1 MEVNSGNSGAADQV
15 ELIPVGTGPQAPEA
29 PGPGPIEWFRANLV
43 YFLILGV
50 MVVMIYTNFGI
61 PGLVKAGMV
70 GLGLGLVIFIHE
82 LGHFLAAKWCGVQV
96 RVFSIGFGPALPG
109 CSVTVGET
117 RYLIGALP
125 LGGFVQMLGEGSE
138 NGESEDGE
146 DSPRSFK
153 KKTVGQRMMIMSAGV
168 IMNILLGMV
177 CFIIVFRAHGVHR
190 VVGAIWRTD
199 AGSPAWEADIAT
211 GSRIKQIG
219 TLVNPSFEDVKIE
232 TILTSR
238 GNSIPFLIEM
248 PNSTTPKEIA
258 MEPRLGPGDSLRS
271 LGLSPPLTL
280 KYRPKPPENIRAKLW
295 REGSPAQFARE
306 IPFVQGDVLI
316 SWKTWESEWTKAAPG
331 RAGWRDLT
339 SAFAAYPDKNISC
352 KVKDAKGKEREE
364 ILAPIGVNW
373 GERIVATT
381 FSSKG
386 DLSAKG
392 DLNGD
397 ILNLAPV
404 LSKPNEDG
412 FYTFRERCR
421 IQANEAMVLEVNNDE
436 GVARK
441 ILVGPARPWDAGLTM
456 RMGPVTALRPGSPAE
471 KADLRKG
478 DIIARVRIVQG
489 TKTIE
494 DIQQIDP
501 MRLADQILDRAG
513 TDIGIELTILRQDK
527 AAREPARVV
536 IGPIPL
542 PPQTLFTEETSFRP
556 YSPLPVLGL
565 GFGYQVLSTVGAVA
579 PGGAADKAGIKPGD
593 VVEAVRLAFRKNDK
607 GEVEY
612 GKNWLVL
619 STLRQDGRKE
629 FDQWAYVG
637 TALNELEIPKV
648 QVRLRRGE
656 TQVPDEAD
664 EKANGPITL
673 NLAPDAARYFM
684 ERGFLFPSD
693 SRLMKA
699 DNLVGALH
707 MGWRETYSMVVLIY
721 RNLARMISRDLP
733 MDGLGG
739 PIEIAAQT
747 FAAAEDIYTFL
758 LMIGMISINLAVV
771 NFLPIPPLDGG
782 HMVFLAYE
790 GARGKPAPRILV
802 DIVTGTGFG
811 MILLLF
817 AFVIFNDLKRR
828 FM

>member
-1 MEVNSGNSGAADQV
+1 MEVNKGGSGLPNQAEFLEV
-15 ELIPVGTGPQAPEA
+15 EAGPQAPEA

-43 YFLILGV
+43 YFLILGA

-61 PGLVKAGMV
+61 PGLVKACMV

-109 CSVTVGET
+109 CSVTFGET

-138 NGESEDGE
+138 NGETEDGE

-168 IMNILLGMV
+168 IMNILLGML

-190 VVGAIWRTD
+190 VVGSIWRTD
-199 AGSPAWEADIAT
+199 AGSPAWEADIPT

-219 TLVNPSFEDVKIE
+219 SLANPSFEDVKIE
-232 TILTSR
+232 TILTKGGS
-238 GNSIPFLIEM
+238 SIPFLIES
-248 PNSTTPKEIA
+248 PDGATPKEISL
-258 MEPRLGPGDSLRS
+258 EPRLGPGDSLRS
-271 LGLSPPLTL
+271 LGFSPPLSL
-280 KYRPKPPENIRAKLW
+280 KFRPKPPENIRVKLW

-316 SWKTWESEWTKAAPG
+316 AWKTGENEWKKVAPG
-331 RAGWRDLT
+331 RAGWRELT
-339 SAFAAYPDKNISC
+339 NAFASWPDQNIAC
-352 KVKDAKGKEREE
+352 KVKDAKDKERDEV
-364 ILAPIGVNW
+364 LAPIGVNW

-381 FSSKG
+381 Q
-386 DLSAKG
+386 SAPG
-392 DLNGD
+392 EPSDD
-397 ILNLAPV
+397 ILKMAPV
-404 LSKPNEDG
+404 QSNANEDG
-412 FYTFRERCR
+412 FYTFRERCQ
-421 IQANEAMVLEVNNDE
+421 IQAKEAMVLEVINDE
-436 GVARK
+436 GIARK
-441 ILVGPARPWDAGLTM
+441 LLVGPALPWDAGMTM
-456 RMGPVTALRPGSPAE
+456 RMGPVTALRPGSPAA

-478 DIIARVRIVQG
+478 DIIARVRILQG
-489 TKTIE
+489 TKTVE
-494 DIQQIDP
+494 DNNPPDP
-501 MRLADQILDRAG
+501 MRLPEQIRNRAG
-513 TDIGIELTILRQDK
+513 TDMAIELTILRQDK
-527 AAREPARVV
+527 TAREPARVV

-542 PPQTLFTEETSFRP
+542 PTPGLFTEETSFRP

-565 GFGYQVLSTVGAVA
+565 GFGYQVLGTVGTVS
-579 PGGAADKAGIKPGD
+579 PGGPADKAGIKPGD
-593 VVEAVRLAFRKNDK
+593 VIEAVRLALRKNDQ

-637 TALNELEIPKV
+637 TAMDELEIPKV

-656 TQVPDEAD
+656 TQIPDEAT

-673 NLAPDAARYFM
+673 SLVADPSRSFM

-699 DNLVGALH
+699 DSLVGALH

-721 RNLARMISRDLP
+721 RNLARMVSRDLP

-790 GARGKPAPRILV
+790 GARGKPAPRLLV

-817 AFVIFNDLKRR
+817 AFVIINDLKRR

>member
-1 MEVNSGNSGAADQV
+1 M
-15 ELIPVGTGPQAPEA
+15 
-29 PGPGPIEWFRANLV
+29 
-43 YFLILGV
+43 
-50 MVVMIYTNFGI
+50 
-61 PGLVKAGMV
+61 
-70 GLGLGLVIFIHE
+70 
-82 LGHFLAAKWCGVQV
+82 
-96 RVFSIGFGPALPG
+96 
-109 CSVTVGET
+109 
-117 RYLIGALP
+117 
-125 LGGFVQMLGEGSE
+125 
-138 NGESEDGE
+138 
-146 DSPRSFK
+146 
-153 KKTVGQRMMIMSAGV
+153 
-168 IMNILLGMV
+168 
-177 CFIIVFRAHGVHR
+177 
-190 VVGAIWRTD
+190 
-199 AGSPAWEADIAT
+199 
-211 GSRIKQIG
+211 
-219 TLVNPSFEDVKIE
+219 
-232 TILTSR
+232 
-238 GNSIPFLIEM
+238 
-248 PNSTTPKEIA
+248 
-258 MEPRLGPGDSLRS
+258 
-271 LGLSPPLTL
+271 
-280 KYRPKPPENIRAKLW
+280 
-295 REGSPAQFARE
+295 
-306 IPFVQGDVLI
+306 
-316 SWKTWESEWTKAAPG
+316 
-331 RAGWRDLT
+331 
-339 SAFAAYPDKNISC
+339 
-352 KVKDAKGKEREE
+352 
-364 ILAPIGVNW
+364 
-373 GERIVATT
+373 
-381 FSSKG
+381 
-386 DLSAKG
+386 
-392 DLNGD
+392 
-397 ILNLAPV
+397 
-404 LSKPNEDG
+404 PNEDG

-421 IQANEAMVLEVNNDE
+421 TQANEAMVLEVNNDE
-436 GVARK
+436 GIARK

-494 DIQQIDP
+494 DIQHPDP
-501 MRLADQILDRAG
+501 MRLADQIRDRAG

-542 PPQTLFTEETSFRP
+542 PPQALFTEETSFRP

-579 PGGAADKAGIKPGD
+579 PEGAADKAGIKPGD

-673 NLAPDAARYFM
+673 NLAPDASRYFM